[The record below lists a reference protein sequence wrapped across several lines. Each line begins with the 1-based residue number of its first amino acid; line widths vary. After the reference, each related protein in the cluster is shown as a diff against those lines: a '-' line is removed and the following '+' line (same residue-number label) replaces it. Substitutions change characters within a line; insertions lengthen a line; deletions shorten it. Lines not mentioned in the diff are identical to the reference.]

1 MADDG
6 ERADG
11 AAAGVCPPPCTVP
24 VLALTLTGGLIAGRA
39 LAAHAR
45 SARMAIA
52 SSMEARRRG
61 ALALATGRVWRGE
74 VRGSALHSHC
84 LWGGYGSQPQRTSI
98 YTFGGESCAA
108 THPIALVYDVNRAV
122 MSAFGDLNFVTCAVA
137 ALAYGPR
144 CVSVCPRWAFVM

>member
-11 AAAGVCPPPCTVP
+11 AAAGVWPPPWTDTY
-24 VLALTLTGGLIAGRA
+24 VLALTFTGGLMAGRA
-39 LAAHAR
+39 LAARAR
-45 SARMAIA
+45 SARMAI
-52 SSMEARRRG
+52 SGPMEARRRG
-61 ALALATGRVWRGE
+61 ALALAAGRVWRGK
-74 VRGSALHSHC
+74 VRGSALHSRC

-122 MSAFGDLNFVTCAVA
+122 MCAFGDLNFVTCAVDRGNT
-137 ALAYGPR
+137 LRKPT
-144 CVSVCPRWAFVM
+144 